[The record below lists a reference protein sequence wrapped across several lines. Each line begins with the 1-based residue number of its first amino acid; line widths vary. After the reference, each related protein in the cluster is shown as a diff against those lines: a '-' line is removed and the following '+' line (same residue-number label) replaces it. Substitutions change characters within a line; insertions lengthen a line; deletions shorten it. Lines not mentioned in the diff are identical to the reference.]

1 MQTLPRK
8 EHLLYYVSSERIFII
23 ASETLALIISSLYG
37 ISKSIKLG
45 LHQHHLHTEG
55 LHPHWSKTL
64 QWCSSLEK
72 FKKVFPNFLQ
82 PATNSFNKSFY
93 CLDIFT
99 KTKRR
104 DALAFWTQKEIPKLF
119 IIDKICCLKQRNLGK
134 CLYQLRIMICCQYP
148 TWYFYNLILLR
159 IVGSV

>member
-82 PATNSFNKSFY
+82 PAMNSFNKRFC
-93 CLDIFT
+93 CLYIFT

-104 DALAFWTQKEIPKLF
+104 HALAFWTQKEIPKLF
-119 IIDKICCLKQRNLGK
+119 IIDKMSCQKQRNLGR
-134 CLYQLRIMICCQYP
+134 CLYQLRVMMWCQYP